1 MGDVYAEINT
11 DTAVEQIKWLKDD
24 LYWAGVPMIAAL
36 PAPAVA
42 QRYYAWLAAFIMRVV
57 VPFPAVMSRPGG
69 CSRSCDMRGGTD
81 SCEAPECYRS

>member
-24 LYWAGVPMIAAL
+24 LYWAGVPMITAL

-42 QRYYAWLAAFIMRVV
+42 QRYYSWLAAFIMRVV
-57 VPFPAVMSRPGG
+57 VPFPAAVTRGSHACNRTSKQCAENCIVPA
-69 CSRSCDMRGGTD
+69 CMR
-81 SCEAPECYRS
+81 